1 MLPEPGGDERLPD
14 AVIVH
19 KDNSSVAGRAGSA
32 DAVPDVEQ
40 PVDSS
45 PDVGAIHE
53 SVCQGLEAAASLRRA
68 GPLLHRPAEAV
79 GRVGVARKAAVEE
92 APTEDP
98 LSHRGAAV
106 VEAGPD
112 TPVVPRRL
120 RWPVAPVF
128 PVDSLPAPGAPPP
141 SSLVP
146 CPPVPASLAA
156 TTPELLPAT
165 AGPTPSSARRPREAQ
180 RIEEVTQVL
189 SALNGRGF
197 TTPRG
202 VGESSGGRG
211 ASNAVSQG
219 RAGRGW
225 GTRAARFRGQPGRGR
240 GEKGFVEVELG
251 KAAGG

>member
-1 MLPEPGGDERLPD
+1 M
-14 AVIVH
+14 
-19 KDNSSVAGRAGSA
+19 
-32 DAVPDVEQ
+32 
-40 PVDSS
+40 
-45 PDVGAIHE
+45 
-53 SVCQGLEAAASLRRA
+53 
-68 GPLLHRPAEAV
+68 
-79 GRVGVARKAAVEE
+79 EE

-189 SALNGRGF
+189 SALNNKGLTLPQGL
-197 TTPRG
+197 G
-202 VGESSGGRG
+202 WSSGGRG
-211 ASNAVSQG
+211 ASYAVSQG
-219 RAGRGW
+219 GTAGGGR
-225 GTRAARFRGQPGRGR
+225 TRAARFR
-240 GEKGFVEVELG
+240 
-251 KAAGG
+251 